1 MVTVSVGNRYDID
14 DLRESLSAEWP
25 FLVDSDRSLL
35 HELEMTDTTDFSHG
49 DIYIPYT
56 FILDGDRTIYKV
68 YIWLVVFGSPDG
80 RRNPY
85 GPEGSHAQTA
95 GLDLLTRISPAARA
109 VRAPQ
114 ANPPAQDNLV
124 TSFVIEGTL

>member
-25 FLVDSDRSLL
+25 KLVDSDRSLL

-68 YIWLVVFGSPDG
+68 YNGWWYLGRPTVEEIRVDMRALMSRRSDWIYSPEY
-80 RRNPY
+80 RQQREQY
-85 GPEGSHAQTA
+85 GLP
-95 GLDLLTRISPAARA
+95 RPI
-109 VRAPQ
+109 PQ
-114 ANPPAQDNLV
+114 HK
-124 TSFVIEGTL
+124 TTW